1 MTMPLFYLKPFEFHP
16 DQEDKRLT
24 LLFVRLPI
32 EVEDD
37 ETNAFVGLLV
47 GLLMVAL
54 FVAFVIVPLILV
66 LNGSTP

>member
-1 MTMPLFYLKPFEFHP
+1 MPLFYFKRFDFHP
-16 DQEDKRLT
+16 DPDDKRLT

-37 ETNAFVGLLV
+37 ATNTLVGLVV

-54 FVAFVIVPLILV
+54 FIAFVIVPLVMV
-66 LNGSTP
+66 LNNTVP